1 MKKRSNVPVSIPI
14 KIDGF
19 QAWESP
25 SGKIFYRNAK
35 TGCFTW
41 EKPAKRTKN
50 KSRVNG
56 RLSNT
61 HL

>member
-25 SGKIFYRNAK
+25 YGKIFYRNAK

-41 EKPAKRTKN
+41 EKPTKRTKN
-50 KSRVNG
+50 KSRG
-56 RLSNT
+56 
-61 HL
+61 